1 MMEDLNGHPLWLI
14 DYSVMDIG
22 TIVPQSLWS
31 TGNTT
36 DLGQHY
42 AEASLQL
49 PIFFT
54 QGNGDLGLSLDD
66 AANGRYQT
74 LRDAHTQ
81 APLGGGHTT
90 NIRILVCSRWPRSYC
105 CMGFVLT
112 VLGAR

>member
-1 MMEDLNGHPLWLI
+1 MEDLNGHPLWLI
-14 DYSVMDIG
+14 DYSVTDSG
-22 TIVPQSLWS
+22 TVVPQSLWS

-42 AEASLQL
+42 TEASLQL

-54 QGNGDLGLSLDD
+54 QENGEVGLSLDD

-74 LRDAHTQ
+74 LRDAQTQ

-90 NIRILVCSRWPRSYC
+90 NIRILVCSRWPRSYYC
-105 CMGFVLT
+105 VVFVLT
-112 VLGAR
+112 VLCAR